1 MFILGFRFLSPPKTK
16 PFNVVRNL
24 KSQTMIKELITDLA
38 FDKITLNQALT
49 RAKLIAGMI
58 KNETFKQWLSKEL
71 SGYTFEDPLLPEY
84 RLIFAEITLTA
95 EFPFGRFHSFPVILG
110 EREDKLDKLLN
121 FHRVIEPISVIESN
135 IEEIKEGTATIHLN
149 GGAVHM
155 VSKLYDD
162 QVRSQGGVIRSGKR
176 IIGKNQ
182 LVNIIE
188 LTKQKLIDILQELE
202 EEFPDL
208 ETKYIMTED
217 NKDKAQNI
225 ITNNIYGNNN
235 PLNVAAGENITQG
248 NISQI
253 ITSNEVE
260 KLKELG
266 VEEIAIEELKKID
279 EENPKGSPERK
290 GKIMSWISSVSASF
304 VSRGLY
310 DNIPQLVEF
319 VGNFI

>member
-1 MFILGFRFLSPPKTK
+1 M
-16 PFNVVRNL
+16 RNL
-24 KSQTMIKELITDLA
+24 KPHTMIKELITDLA

-121 FHRVIEPISVIESN
+121 FHRVIEPISVIEYN
-135 IEEIKEGTATIHLN
+135 ILEIKEGTATIHLN

-155 VSKLYDD
+155 VSKLYNE

-182 LVNIIE
+182 LVNIVE

-208 ETKYIMTED
+208 ETKYVMNED
-217 NKDKAQNI
+217 NKEKAQNI

-235 PLNVAAGENITQG
+235 PLNVAAGENINQG
-248 NISQI
+248 NITQT
-253 ITSNEVE
+253 ITINEIE
-260 KLKELG
+260 KLKDLG

-310 DNIPQLVEF
+310 DNIPHLVEF
-319 VGNFI
+319 VGNLI